1 MMGIPEEKG
10 IIPRISAE
18 IFQAIADK
26 LEDSLNGDGKL
37 QCMITVSYLEI
48 YNETIKDLLNP
59 SDKQL
64 KIHEHPE
71 DGIYVK
77 DLCELVRYMDREVLV
92 VQLTLLYYLNLYR
105 TFIYYLN
112 LRSSFLTVPYKSQ
125 SFSRL

>member
-1 MMGIPEEKG
+1 
-10 IIPRISAE
+10 
-18 IFQAIADK
+18 
-26 LEDSLNGDGKL
+26 
-37 QCMITVSYLEI
+37 MITVSYLEI